1 MRGYL
6 LARGYLFFTL
16 LVSLLVLSTHLL
28 WAQITQPIE
37 DISVRLFDAPIQLAP
52 DPEARTH
59 LGPVPEG
66 LPLSPEATRSQTEP
80 QARLFSPFTSY
91 YQPTNQQA
99 ASKLQHPTGLAELL
113 GKAKYFTGS
122 ASSQWLRSADAR
134 VHYPMIHPSDHLQY
148 YGHRIPWAGPM
159 ILRVSQQ
166 AKAHPHLT
174 GVLKLLQPQF

>member
-1 MRGYL
+1 MRRYL
-6 LARGYLFFTL
+6 LDRGHLFSTL

-28 WAQITQPIE
+28 WAQITQPID
-37 DISVRLFDAPIQLAP
+37 DISVRLFDGPIQPAP

-66 LPLSPEATRSQTEP
+66 LALSPEP

-91 YQPTNQQA
+91 CQPTNHQA
-99 ASKLQHPTGLAELL
+99 ASNLQHPTGLAELL

-134 VHYPMIHPSDHLQY
+134 VHYPTIHSSDHLQY

-159 ILRVSQQ
+159 VLRVSQQ
-166 AKAHPHLT
+166 AKAHPHIT